1 MSRTKLLVLICI
13 VTTGAS
19 GFVYAAENDTLSQ
32 LPAAVQKVAKHELA
46 GVRIT
51 EVDDDDDY
59 DGIDVYKIEAETA
72 DGKELMIKVGPDG
85 TLYQKEVEITL
96 EDVPGAVLAV
106 FRKELGNADNDVDEV
121 KRISKQGRIQYN
133 IEADISGRGVELKI
147 AADGTLL
154 EKDVDDDDESSGG
167 VLAGILYDSTDFTN
181 PRKALDVLPSL
192 NMSWGAD
199 RGKGWSARWYGDI
212 NGPYFGDVTFTAETN
227 GKIRLTIAGY
237 VIIDTLTKNG
247 PLTAVTRMAK
257 DGGDWIQIEF
267 VATESPSYMRI
278 YWQWPGQPKAIVF
291 NDELDYDEDDIP
303 GYGVE
308 DQRRDDEDEKVSPLL
323 PRFTG
328 GQPAVVNLEYH
339 DGRVR
344 PIVGVHNFQVM
355 RSNRTHPE
363 LAVKNVPYYPEDG
376 YENIGFMYNHAPMLC
391 YWQDM
396 FWLFYRSGPTKRF
409 RNRSK
414 NNKIQYSI
422 AHQRMAFYVAKDGR
436 LLVSGFYGMPPSP
449 NNGNGVG
456 RAIREVYGPGKYGPI
471 YWVRYNKHQQ
481 FNKDNSPHFAFYKEA
496 PDNGFVR
503 AVDELLAN
511 NLMVQQWYE
520 EERDDAGRSCAV
532 VPHEDDFDAKGFN
545 WYTLPDGRILGMWK
559 NRWMALADKWQ
570 RGHIKV
576 VGMGRN
582 IYYSGAK
589 IWGQRTS
596 DGRYALV
603 YNPVLEG
610 RHPLSVITSDDGLN
624 FNTYGTPPDE
634 AMWLTYSCNKE
645 DIWVSRVPVPITG
658 TIKKDVIDDF
668 EDMRP
673 GGVVTDWNI
682 YSGVW
687 TPIAVVTDKG
697 NKVLRLQDKDP
708 YEYAK
713 AVRVFPEATLTNLSF
728 KLHAHQKG
736 KGDIEIE
743 VLNYKGQRPV
753 RIKIE
758 GGKIKANRGVELAD
772 IGTFTAGKWLK
783 FDIAVDT
790 VTGVYDLKLDG
801 RTVVSDAAFAEA
813 LTFADKPYESKF
825 RTPTVERIEFRTS
838 AYRMTDF
845 SRYGSGDNC
854 PGRTSR

>member
-1 MSRTKLLVLICI
+1 LKGKGNEQDETARTDLYCHNGRIRFCLCSRKRHAFS
-13 VTTGAS
+13 AS
-19 GFVYAAENDTLSQ
+19 GGCA
-32 LPAAVQKVAKHELA
+32 
-46 GVRIT
+46 
-51 EVDDDDDY
+51 DDY

-355 RSNRTHPE
+355 R
-363 LAVKNVPYYPEDG
+363 
-376 YENIGFMYNHAPMLC
+376 
-391 YWQDM
+391 M
-396 FWLFYRSGPTKRF
+396 FLTIR
-409 RNRSK
+409 
-414 NNKIQYSI
+414 
-422 AHQRMAFYVAKDGR
+422 RM
-436 LLVSGFYGMPPSP
+436 
-449 NNGNGVG
+449 
-456 RAIREVYGPGKYGPI
+456 
-471 YWVRYNKHQQ
+471 
-481 FNKDNSPHFAFYKEA
+481 
-496 PDNGFVR
+496 
-503 AVDELLAN
+503 
-511 NLMVQQWYE
+511 
-520 EERDDAGRSCAV
+520 
-532 VPHEDDFDAKGFN
+532 
-545 WYTLPDGRILGMWK
+545 
-559 NRWMALADKWQ
+559 
-570 RGHIKV
+570 
-576 VGMGRN
+576 
-582 IYYSGAK
+582 
-589 IWGQRTS
+589 
-596 DGRYALV
+596 
-603 YNPVLEG
+603 
-610 RHPLSVITSDDGLN
+610 
-624 FNTYGTPPDE
+624 
-634 AMWLTYSCNKE
+634 
-645 DIWVSRVPVPITG
+645 
-658 TIKKDVIDDF
+658 
-668 EDMRP
+668 DMR
-673 GGVVTDWNI
+673 T
-682 YSGVW
+682 
-687 TPIAVVTDKG
+687 
-697 NKVLRLQDKDP
+697 
-708 YEYAK
+708 
-713 AVRVFPEATLTNLSF
+713 
-728 KLHAHQKG
+728 
-736 KGDIEIE
+736 
-743 VLNYKGQRPV
+743 
-753 RIKIE
+753 
-758 GGKIKANRGVELAD
+758 
-772 IGTFTAGKWLK
+772 
-783 FDIAVDT
+783 
-790 VTGVYDLKLDG
+790 
-801 RTVVSDAAFAEA
+801 
-813 LTFADKPYESKF
+813 
-825 RTPTVERIEFRTS
+825 
-838 AYRMTDF
+838 
-845 SRYGSGDNC
+845 
-854 PGRTSR
+854 